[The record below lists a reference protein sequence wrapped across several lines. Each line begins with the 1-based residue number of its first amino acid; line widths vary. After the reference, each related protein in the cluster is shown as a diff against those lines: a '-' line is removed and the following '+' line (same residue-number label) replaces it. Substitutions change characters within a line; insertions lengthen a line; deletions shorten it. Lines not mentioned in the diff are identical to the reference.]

1 MAESNPEL
9 RYFKLWLAIG
19 YALMAFIIYMSLTSK
34 PIEIDLDLPYMDKF
48 FHALAYFLLMGWFTQ
63 IFHVQSQRVAFA
75 IAFILM
81 GAILEY
87 MQSFDPV
94 RYYET
99 EDMIANTLGV
109 AVAVLMAKRTAFRLL
124 LVKFERLIGLSF

>member
-19 YALMAFIIYMSLTSK
+19 YALMAIIIYMSLTSK
-34 PIEIDLDLPYMDKF
+34 PVEIDLDLPYMDKL
-48 FHALAYFLLMGWFTQ
+48 FHALAYFSLMGWFAQ

-87 MQSFDPV
+87 MQSFDPA

-124 LVKFERLIGLSF
+124 LVKFERLI

>member
-1 MAESNPEL
+1 MAETNPEL

-19 YALMAFIIYMSLTSK
+19 YALMAFIIYMSLTSE
-34 PIEIDLDLPYMDKF
+34 PVEIELDLPYQDKF
-48 FHALAYFLLMGWFTQ
+48 FHALAYFSLMGWFAQ

-87 MQSFDPV
+87 MQSFDPA

-109 AVAVLMAKRTAFRLL
+109 AIAVLMAKRTAFRLL
-124 LVKFERLIGLSF
+124 LVKFERLI

>member
-1 MAESNPEL
+1 MSESNPEL
-9 RYFKLWLAIG
+9 RYFKLWLAVG
-19 YALMAFIIYMSLTSK
+19 YALMTFIIYMSLTSD
-34 PIEIDLDLPYMDKF
+34 PIEIDLDYPFQDKF
-48 FHALAYFLLMGWFTQ
+48 FHALAYFSLMGWFAQ
-63 IFHVQSQRVAFA
+63 MFHVQGQRLAFA

-87 MQSFDPV
+87 MQSFDPA

-109 AVAVLMAKRTAFRLL
+109 AIAVFLAKSTVFKNL
-124 LVKFERLIGLSF
+124 LVKFERRIE

>member
-19 YALMAFIIYMSLTSK
+19 YALMAFIIYMSLTSN
-34 PIEIDLDLPYMDKF
+34 PVEIDLDLPYMDKF
-48 FHALAYFLLMGWFTQ
+48 FHALAYFSLMGWFAQ

-87 MQSFDPV
+87 MQSFDPA
-94 RYYET
+94 RYFET

-109 AVAVLMAKRTAFRLL
+109 AVAVFLARRTSFRYLL
-124 LVKFERLIGLSF
+124 ARFEHRIR

>member
-1 MAESNPEL
+1 MPESNPDL

-19 YALMAFIIYMSLTSK
+19 YALMAFIIYLSLMSK
-34 PIEIDLDLPYMDKF
+34 PVELEIGFPYQDKF
-48 FHALAYFLLMGWFTQ
+48 FHALAYFSLMGWFAQ
-63 IFHVQSQRVAFA
+63 MFHVQSQRVAFA
-75 IAFILM
+75 IAFIIM

-87 MQSFDPV
+87 MQSFDPA

-109 AVAVLMAKRTAFRLL
+109 AIAVLVAKKTAFRFI
-124 LVKFERLIGLSF
+124 LVKIERLI